1 MDDVTRAPDRAR
13 ARSRPRAAWRRNVSF
28 VVGSILVFV
37 TFVTAGLA
45 PELAPHTPTSM
56 AIGHELIGPSGQ
68 FPLGTDVLGRD
79 VLSRV
84 LYGGRA
90 SLGVVLPAVLLAAVV
105 GVALGVGVGY
115 FGGTFDLVLMRVFDV
130 ILAFPALLLAIVLM
144 AFLGPS
150 IRNLILS
157 LAVLNLS
164 QFTVLARSVTI
175 SAKSAE
181 YVQAARAI
189 GATHAR
195 VMGVHLL
202 RNVAPPIVT
211 QIALSLSTSILV
223 EAALTFLGIGVQP
236 PTPTW
241 GGMLNDAQNYLTIA
255 PWLALAPGF
264 AIMLA
269 VAGFNLVA
277 DGLRDLISRRA
288 ETY

>member
-1 MDDVTRAPDRAR
+1 MDELAATTGRAPTKGAR
-13 ARSRPRAAWRRNVSF
+13 RAAWRRNVSF
-28 VVGSILVFV
+28 LAGLILVLA
-37 TFVTAGLA
+37 TFVTAVLA
-45 PELAPHTPTSM
+45 PELAPRSPTSM
-56 AIGHELIGPSGQ
+56 AIGHELVAPSRQ

-90 SLGVVLPAVLLAAVV
+90 SLGVVIPAVLIAAVV
-105 GVALGVGVGY
+105 GVSLGIGVGY
-115 FGGTFDLVLMRVFDV
+115 FGGTFDLILMRVFDV
-130 ILAFPALLLAIVLM
+130 VLAFPALLLAIVLM

-150 IRNLILS
+150 IKNLILS

-164 QFTVLARSVTI
+164 QFTVLARSTTI
-175 SAKSAE
+175 TAKSAE

-195 VMGVHLL
+195 VMGIHLL

-255 PWLALAPGF
+255 PWLALAPGI
-264 AIMLA
+264 AIMIV

-288 ETY
+288 DTF